1 MNILYSNKG
10 SLPQAV
16 DRQDIGVILGIDMH
30 KLAYENLIYYPAYPQ
45 IHTTLT
51 PGYHS
56 LVKTGCSDFG
66 KVDKILENSR
76 SDPHGGTCL

>member
-1 MNILYSNKG
+1 MKI
-10 SLPQAV
+10 
-16 DRQDIGVILGIDMH
+16 
-30 KLAYENLIYYPAYPQ
+30 LIYYPAYPQ